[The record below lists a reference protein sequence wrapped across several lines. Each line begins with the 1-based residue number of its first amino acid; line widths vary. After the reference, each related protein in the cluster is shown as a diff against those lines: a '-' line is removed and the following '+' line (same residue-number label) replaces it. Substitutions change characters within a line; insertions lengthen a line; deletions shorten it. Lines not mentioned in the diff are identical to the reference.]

1 MCCTII
7 SETAFA
13 EWSIIMDRVKRI
25 GRKLMY
31 RGSVIDVYQDDILTP
46 AGKVAH
52 WDFIGHK
59 GAAAVV
65 AVRDDGKLVMV
76 RQYRNALD
84 RETLELPAGAR
95 DYVGEPTI
103 DCARRE
109 LKEETGYRAGKLDY
123 LMTLR
128 TTIAYCDE
136 LIDVYLATELTK
148 DKQELD
154 EDEVIDVEEYDIEEL
169 CDMVYA
175 GKLQDAKTVAGIMAY
190 RNRIG
195 K

>member
-1 MCCTII
+1 
-7 SETAFA
+7 
-13 EWSIIMDRVKRI
+13 MDRVKRI

-65 AVRDDGKLVMV
+65 AVKADGKLVMV

-84 RETLELPAGAR
+84 RETIELPAGAR
-95 DYVGEPTI
+95 DYIGEPTI

-109 LKEETGYRAGKLDY
+109 LREETGYKAGSLEY

-136 LIDVYLATELTK
+136 LIDVYLATELEKTE
-148 DKQELD
+148 QELD
-154 EDEVIDVEEYDIEEL
+154 EDEVIDVVEYDIEEL
-169 CDMVYA
+169 CDMIYN
-175 GKLQDAKTVAGIMAY
+175 GTLQDAKTVAGIMAY
-190 RNRIG
+190 KNLRDKPDRS
-195 K
+195 